1 MKQTLNSHPEEEP
14 NREIAALMESE
25 RPHLLRYACY
35 RLGNADDA
43 EDAVQDIFLQ
53 LHTKRQDA
61 GGQPLA
67 DLRSYLYRS
76 LSNFCTDRL
85 RRRQVREFVPI
96 EQVSHICEEQVENF
110 NESSG
115 LSRPCWR
122 ESPKNKPKSS
132 GSASTA
138 TTVSQTLPPFW
149 TFRSRPPNPD
159 SSTESKKSEKESNPK
174 VQNPKKTE
182 HHEM

>member
-25 RPHLLRYACY
+25 RPHLLQYACY

-67 DLRSYLYRS
+67 DLRSYIYRS

-85 RRRQVREFVPI
+85 RRRQVRAFVPI

-110 NESSG
+110 EREFRLISTLLAGIPEEQAEVIRLRIHGNNSFSDIAAI
-115 LSRPCWR
+115 LDIPVTTAKSRFQYGIEKIR
-122 ESPKNKPKSS
+122 KGIKS
-132 GSASTA
+132 
-138 TTVSQTLPPFW
+138 
-149 TFRSRPPNPD
+149 
-159 SSTESKKSEKESNPK
+159 
-174 VQNPKKTE
+174 
-182 HHEM
+182 

>member
-25 RPHLLRYACY
+25 RPHLLQYACY
-35 RLGNADDA
+35 RLGNVDDA

-76 LSNFCTDRL
+76 LS
-85 RRRQVREFVPI
+85 VPT
-96 EQVSHICEEQVENF
+96 
-110 NESSG
+110 G
-115 LSRPCWR
+115 YADGRY
-122 ESPKNKPKSS
+122 
-132 GSASTA
+132 
-138 TTVSQTLPPFW
+138 
-149 TFRSRPPNPD
+149 
-159 SSTESKKSEKESNPK
+159 
-174 VQNPKKTE
+174 E
-182 HHEM
+182 HSYR

>member
-35 RLGNADDA
+35 RLGDEEEGADTSSGLGNVDDA

-85 RRRQVREFVPI
+85 RRRQVRAFVPI

-110 NESSG
+110 E
-115 LSRPCWR
+115 R
-122 ESPKNKPKSS
+122 EFRLI
-132 GSASTA
+132 STLLA
-138 TTVSQTLPPFW
+138 GIPF
-149 TFRSRPPNPD
+149 
-159 SSTESKKSEKESNPK
+159 
-174 VQNPKKTE
+174 
-182 HHEM
+182 

>member
-25 RPHLLRYACY
+25 RPHLLQYACY
-35 RLGNADDA
+35 RLGNVDDA

-85 RRRQVREFVPI
+85 RRRQVRAFVPI
-96 EQVSHICEEQVENF
+96 EQVTHI
-110 NESSG
+110 
-115 LSRPCWR
+115 
-122 ESPKNKPKSS
+122 
-132 GSASTA
+132 
-138 TTVSQTLPPFW
+138 
-149 TFRSRPPNPD
+149 
-159 SSTESKKSEKESNPK
+159 
-174 VQNPKKTE
+174 
-182 HHEM
+182 